1 MAAAHTLRPAVTPV
15 APTAP
20 GHTQAPRVTPQSEAA
35 AAHAALQAQVDAKN
49 AAANATQKVP
59 TTSDWQKLSGLLQ
72 SGDFSGAWSFASSA
86 GPTKLAYDIQ
96 YGNHGEVISPK
107 GTPQPNPLISALSN
121 QSTVA
126 LLAPDKAWSQE
137 DVSGF
142 YSAAQPYFNTSII
155 GYGPGTEGIGW
166 GDASKLGQDAT
177 TDFLTDHG
185 AAPDLGRFAGARPR
199 TDAYSYVG
207 PIINAAGIGILTA
220 GIGSALGPA
229 ISSAVGGGA
238 AGSIAGGA
246 ATGAV
251 SGAIKTAVSG
261 GDLGKNVLT
270 GSLGGALAPAT
281 SALGSEINAT
291 TGIGATASKALVGA
305 GVGAAS
311 SALSGGSAAS
321 GALSGGISG
330 AISGSGVKGAV
341 NTALGP
347 TLGGIATRLGTGL
360 LTNLATST
368 LTSPSG
374 KSSVGPAPGTPQFEA
389 SSETG
394 APVADKSTG
403 FLSGINSGLTSTL
416 GGGGDS
422 SLANTLGQGVGSIAP
437 YAAIGAIGLEKA
449 KEGQAADAKY
459 SQQQQQLAQP
469 ALDQSKKLL
478 GDYNA
483 GTISPTDRAVSD
495 TEVAQGQQTIQSAQG
510 LSDIAQTA
518 FANYNSG
525 KLNAGDQAA
534 LDQQTAAAKQQVAQ
548 QLSSAGIT
556 DSTIMAA
563 QYQQIDNNALI
574 SKQNTLNSY
583 FNTGDKA
590 YNSWLTATAE
600 GQATIQRGM
609 EFASTSLQN
618 ELINSMNEAN
628 IGINEANSAIR
639 TQMTTDANYAAQVTE
654 LMGVLATAYARQVA
668 GQAAAAGGGGSKKTG
683 DQGMTSGGIGAAAT
697 SAITRGLTGNIG
709 GVSNESSES
718 AYDQALGSFGSQI
731 FTTSPLATFG
741 DNSISGINESFFND
755 DSNFNSIY
763 GDLFGP

>member
-1 MAAAHTLRPAVTPV
+1 MAVAHV
-15 APTAP
+15 
-20 GHTQAPRVTPQSEAA
+20 QAPRASPVTGALAA
-35 AAHAALQAQVDAKN
+35 SKALQAQLDSMN
-49 AAANATQKVP
+49 AAAAARQKTP
-59 TTSDWQKLSGLLQ
+59 EAGDWQKLSGLLQ
-72 SGDFSGAWSFASSA
+72 SGDFPGAWSFAASMGQA
-86 GPTKLAYDIQ
+86 QPTYRIVH
-96 YGNHGEVISPK
+96 GNHGDTIEQANQ
-107 GTPQPNPLISALSN
+107 PQANQLITALEN
-121 QSTVA
+121 QST
-126 LLAPDKAWSQE
+126 LGQLAPGKTWTQA

-142 YSAAQPYFNTSII
+142 YSAAQPYFNSATL
-155 GYGPGTEGIGW
+155 GNAPGGAGMDW
-166 GDASKLGQDAT
+166 GDANKLAQDAS
-177 TDFLTDHG
+177 TDFSTGQG
-185 AAPDLGRFAGARPR
+185 AAPNLGRFAAANTNNAIDKYAQPL
-199 TDAYSYVG
+199 
-207 PIINAAGIGILTA
+207 INAVGLGILTA
-220 GIGSALGPA
+220 GIGSAIGPS

-238 AGSIAGGA
+238 TGSIASGA
-246 ATGAV
+246 ATGAA
-251 SGAIKTAVSG
+251 SGALKTAVIG

-311 SALSGGSAAS
+311 SALGGGSAAS

-437 YAAIGAIGLEKA
+437 YAAIGAIGLEQAKA
-449 KEGQAADAKY
+449 GQAADAKY

-483 GTISPTDRAVSD
+483 GIISPTDRAVSD

-534 LDQQTAAAKQQVAQ
+534 LDQQIAAAKQQVAQ

-574 SKQNTLNSY
+574 QKQNMLNSY
-583 FNTGDKA
+583 FNTGNAA
-590 YNSWLTATAE
+590 YNSWLTATAQ

-628 IGINEANSAIR
+628 IGIGEVNSAIQ
-639 TQMTTDANYAAQVTE
+639 TQMTTDANYAAQVSQ

-697 SAITRGLTGNIG
+697 SAITRGLTGNTA
-709 GVSNESSES
+709 GVSDTQQGRMQND
-718 AYDQALGSFGSQI
+718 ADLGFDI
-731 FTTSPLATFG
+731 FQQTAGATLG
-741 DNSISGINESFFND
+741 ENSIGSINESFFND